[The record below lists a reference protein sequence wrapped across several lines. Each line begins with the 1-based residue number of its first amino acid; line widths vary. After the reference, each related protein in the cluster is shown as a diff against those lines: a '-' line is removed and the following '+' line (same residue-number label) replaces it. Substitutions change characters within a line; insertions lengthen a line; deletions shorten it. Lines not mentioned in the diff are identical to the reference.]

1 MRLGDGETESS
12 TDAAGTH
19 STTNAPTMHSPLA
32 RDVGA
37 DGAGA
42 GIAGAAA
49 AADSAML
56 PVELSD
62 VARGAAAAEPSM
74 EAGGGQ
80 LSEEEAAVALAVIQR
95 DAKEQIQVR
104 VVHSGR
110 TFACMDRER
119 ARASERERMPRTH
132 ARARMHASTWYGY
145 SLMVLVLTF
154 AC

>member
-19 STTNAPTMHSPLA
+19 STTNVPTIHSPLA

-42 GIAGAAA
+42 GIAGGGA

-62 VARGAAAAEPSM
+62 VARGAAAGWGVPS
-74 EAGGGQ
+74 
-80 LSEEEAAVALAVIQR
+80 
-95 DAKEQIQVR
+95 VR
-104 VVHSGR
+104 LVYIYLH
-110 TFACMDRER
+110 
-119 ARASERERMPRTH
+119 TH
-132 ARARMHASTWYGY
+132 M
-145 SLMVLVLTF
+145 
-154 AC
+154 

>member
-19 STTNAPTMHSPLA
+19 SATNAPTIHSPLA

-42 GIAGAAA
+42 GIAGGGA

-62 VARGAAAAEPSM
+62 VARGAAAADPSM
-74 EAGGGQ
+74 EAGGGE

-104 VVHSGR
+104 VVHSLR
-110 TFACMDRER
+110 IFAYMDRER
-119 ARASERERMPRTH
+119 ERARERERMPRTH
-132 ARARMHASTWYGY
+132 ARARTHARTWYVY
-145 SLMVLVLTF
+145 SSMVLVLTV